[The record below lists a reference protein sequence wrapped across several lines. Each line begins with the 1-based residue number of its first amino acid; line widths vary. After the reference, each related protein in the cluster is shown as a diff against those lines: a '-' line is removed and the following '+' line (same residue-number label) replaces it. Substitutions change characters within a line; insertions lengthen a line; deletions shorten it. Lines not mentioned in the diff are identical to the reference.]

1 MRGQAMA
8 TEMAEALSDSLNF
21 VQALFLWMQTA
32 YVDLVEEQGKSSA
45 ESVWK
50 FIMHAVKNI
59 FWELHQVRHF
69 GNGRNDAT
77 MAWYALKARALQNEL
92 IAENFIDHE
101 IVVRVMHQH
110 LKNNVVPKS
119 IYENDKKEWK
129 EAIERL
135 TKEVQSLKSKRK
147 N

>member
-8 TEMAEALSDSLNF
+8 TEIAEALSDLLNF

-59 FWELHQVRHF
+59 FWELHQV
-69 GNGRNDAT
+69 
-77 MAWYALKARALQNEL
+77 
-92 IAENFIDHE
+92 
-101 IVVRVMHQH
+101 
-110 LKNNVVPKS
+110 
-119 IYENDKKEWK
+119 
-129 EAIERL
+129 
-135 TKEVQSLKSKRK
+135 
-147 N
+147 